1 MSRWCCIHI
10 ADLLDGLPNG
20 IASALGRIARTGSL
34 VSYGCFCYSVKVT
47 HQYGKIRMIR
57 KFVYSLSITLLL
69 ATASIQADE
78 YPERE
83 VLGVVMWG
91 AGGATDTVARA
102 INPAAEEA
110 LGKPIVVLNKAGGA
124 GAISTAFVNTA
135 PADGYTFLYG
145 AENPQLHPIMGVADL
160 DYSQFYPVRILG
172 RGVAVIVVPADSK
185 YQSMEDLLAEIKA
198 NPGNVLMGSTG
209 PGGLPSTVAA
219 LIGNS
224 ADFDVTAIPF
234 DGEGPGLTAMLG
246 NEVEF
251 MPAGI
256 SAAAE
261 QIKAGNMRALA
272 VVNDAPVDSL
282 DGVPAIT
289 DALPEMAKYLPWGPF
304 YGVFVRNEVPDDV
317 KAKLVESFDTASQSE
332 QYLALMENKG
342 NVVMDLSG
350 EDATAFLKKWQQVTA
365 WVLQDTG
372 AAKVNPES
380 LGIMRP

>member
-1 MSRWCCIHI
+1 MKKPLINLFACSLFLI
-10 ADLLDGLPNG
+10 
-20 IASALGRIARTGSL
+20 SAVA
-34 VSYGCFCYSVKVT
+34 
-47 HQYGKIRMIR
+47 
-57 KFVYSLSITLLL
+57 
-69 ATASIQADE
+69 QAE
-78 YPERE
+78 AYPERE

-124 GAISTAFVNTA
+124 GAISTAFVDAA

-145 AENPQLHPIMGVADL
+145 AENPQLHPIMNVAEL

-172 RGVAVIVVPADSK
+172 RGVAVIVVPADSG
-185 YQSMEDLLAEIKA
+185 YQTIDDLLAEIKA
-198 NPGNVLMGSTG
+198 NPGAVMMGSTG

-224 ADFDVTAIPF
+224 TDFEVTPIPF

-246 NEVEF
+246 KEVDF

-261 QIKAGNMRALA
+261 QIKAGKMRALA
-272 VVNDAPVDSL
+272 VVNTESVDTL
-282 DGVPAIT
+282 PDVPPIT
-289 DALPEMAKYLPWGPF
+289 DALPEIAKYLPWGPF
-304 YGVFVRNEVPDDV
+304 YGVFVRDEVPDEV
-317 KAKLVESFDTASQSE
+317 KQTLVTAFETASESDEYQT
-332 QYLALMENKG
+332 LMANRG
-342 NVVMDLSG
+342 NVLMDLSG
-350 EDATAFLKKWQQVTA
+350 DEASAFLKKWQQVTA

-372 AAKVNPES
+372 AAKVNPET

>member
-1 MSRWCCIHI
+1 MIKKTL
-10 ADLLDGLPNG
+10 AVLAAGL
-20 IASALGRIARTGSL
+20 ALSA
-34 VSYGCFCYSVKVT
+34 FSV
-47 HQYGKIRMIR
+47 
-57 KFVYSLSITLLL
+57 
-69 ATASIQADE
+69 QAAE
-78 YPERE
+78 FPERE

-124 GAISTAFVNTA
+124 GAISTSFVNTA

-145 AENPQLHPIMGVADL
+145 AENPQLHPVMGVTDL

-172 RGVAVIVVPADSK
+172 RGVAVVVVPADSQ
-185 YQSMEDLLAEIKA
+185 YQSMDELLADIKA

-219 LIGNS
+219 LISNS
-224 ADFDVTAIPF
+224 ADFDVTPIPF

-246 NEVEF
+246 NEVDF

-289 DALPEMAKYLPWGPF
+289 ESLPGMAQYLPWGPF
-304 YGVFVRNEVPDDV
+304 YGVFVRNEVPDDI
-317 KAKLVESFDTASQSE
+317 KATLVDAFETASKSE
-332 QYLALMENKG
+332 QYIELMQNKG
-342 NVVMDLSG
+342 NVLMELSG
-350 EDATAFLKKWQQVTA
+350 EEASSFLSKWQQVTA

-372 AAKVNPES
+372 AAKVSPEK
-380 LGIMRP
+380 LGIPRP

>member
-1 MSRWCCIHI
+1 MIKKLIIGLASGLALTTSSLI
-10 ADLLDGLPNG
+10 A
-20 IASALGRIARTGSL
+20 
-34 VSYGCFCYSVKVT
+34 
-47 HQYGKIRMIR
+47 
-57 KFVYSLSITLLL
+57 
-69 ATASIQADE
+69 ADF
-78 YPERE
+78 PERE

-110 LGKPIVVLNKAGGA
+110 LGKPIVVLNKSGGA
-124 GAISTAFVNTA
+124 GAISTAYVNTA

-145 AENPQLHPIMGVADL
+145 AENPQLHPVMGVADL
-160 DYSQFYPVRILG
+160 DYSQFYPIRILG
-172 RGVAVIVVPADSK
+172 RGVAVVVVPSDSK
-185 YQSMEDLLAEIKA
+185 YQSMEDLLADIKA

-224 ADFDVTAIPF
+224 SDFDVTPIPF

-246 NEVEF
+246 KEVDF

-282 DGVPAIT
+282 EGVPAIT
-289 DALPEMAKYLPWGPF
+289 DALPDMAQYLPWGPF
-304 YGVFVRNEVPDDV
+304 YGVFVRNDVPDDV
-317 KAKLVESFDTASQSE
+317 KATLVEAFATASQSQ
-332 QYLALMENKG
+332 QYNELMANRG
-342 NVVMDLSG
+342 NIVMDLSG
-350 EDATAFLKKWQQVTA
+350 DEASAFLKKWQQVTS

-372 AAKVNPES
+372 AAKVNPEE